1 MSKGEKGTQKNGKRT
16 VCGKGTKGCGTKT
29 EKNAKGMPDTGE
41 RNAGNTRKG
50 RNESR
55 KNAKGVMEMSAKGI
69 PEICEGVQTKAEK
82 YAKGMT
88 EMVAKGMPEIRER
101 VQTKA

>member
-1 MSKGEKGTQKNGKRT
+1 MRKRHEGMRNKNRKER
-16 VCGKGTKGCGTKT
+16 
-29 EKNAKGMPDTGE
+29 EGMPDTGE

-55 KNAKGVMEMSAKGI
+55 KNAKGVTEMSAKGM